1 MQSPGVHTNDPLR
14 FLKNAAGRV
23 NGYNNLW
30 PDLLFRLI
38 DLLFHLTEF
47 LG

>member
-1 MQSPGVHTNDPLR
+1 MQRPGVHTNDPLR
-14 FLKNAAGRV
+14 FLKNAASRV
-23 NGYNNLW
+23 NGDNNLW

-38 DLLFHLTEF
+38 ELLFQLTEF